1 MPPFKNDPV
10 LSDTDNT
17 RVAAVNGVS
26 HTVKRIASLVLAMV
40 FVCGIAATVRAD
52 DVTDWNAQMLR
63 AALIAGTSPTSTT
76 RVAAMVQAA
85 MFDAVN
91 GINPRYTHIYVAP
104 AAPGGASRRAAA
116 VQAAYAMLSKLYG
129 ASPANAP
136 QVAFDARRIISLAE
150 IAEDESAAS
159 IASGV
164 AWGQS
169 VADQIFSI
177 RSTDGFTNTAPFPDN
192 LNIGQWRRTPNLPV
206 SPALSAAGAGYLMLS
221 TQTPWVMASPM
232 QFRPGPPPAVTSAQ
246 YAQDFNEVKTMG
258 SQFSPA
264 RSPEQT
270 SNALFW
276 NAGTASYLWNT
287 VALTLIE
294 KNNHDRDRK
303 DDWSNGKRSTLLEN
317 ARLLAAIGLAMA
329 DAAIACWDAKYQYHF
344 WRPITA
350 IRETADDGNPA
361 TTPDPAWMPMFATP
375 GHPDYPSG
383 HSCVSGAAAA
393 VLADEFGASTH
404 FKMTSDLMF
413 GVEQSYRSIQ
423 EALAAVGEARIFSGI
438 HFRTAID
445 VGQALGKKVAEFVLQ
460 ERFQRIH

>member
-1 MPPFKNDPV
+1 M
-10 LSDTDNT
+10 
-17 RVAAVNGVS
+17 
-26 HTVKRIASLVLAMV
+26 KRIASLLLAMV

-52 DVTDWNAQMLR
+52 EVTDWNEQMLR
-63 AALIAGTSPTSTT
+63 AALIAGTNPTSTT

-91 GINPRYTHIYVAP
+91 GINPRYAHIYVAP
-104 AAPGGASRRAAA
+104 AAPAGASRRAAA
-116 VQAAYAMLSKLYG
+116 VQAAYAMLGKLYG

-169 VADQIFSI
+169 VADAIFVI
-177 RSTDGFTNTAPFPDN
+177 RSTDGFSNTAPFPDN

-206 SPALSAAGAGYLMLS
+206 SPALSVAGAGYLMVS
-221 TQTPWVMASPM
+221 TQTPWVMTSPM
-232 QFRPGPPPAVTSAQ
+232 QFRPGPPPAVTSAK
-246 YAQDFNEVKTMG
+246 YAKDFNETKTMG
-258 SQFSPA
+258 SQFSAA
-264 RSPEQT
+264 RSPELT

-276 NAGTASYLWNT
+276 NAGTASYLWNR
-287 VALTLIE
+287 VALDLIE
-294 KNNHDRDRK
+294 KNNHDRDRS
-303 DDWSNGKRSTLLEN
+303 DDWSHGKRSTLLEN
-317 ARLLAAIGLAMA
+317 ARLLAEVGLAMA
-329 DAAIACWDAKYQYHF
+329 DAAIACWDAKYEYHY

-361 TTPDPAWMPMFATP
+361 TTPDPGWMPMFATP
-375 GHPDYPSG
+375 GHPEYPSG

-393 VLADEFGASTH
+393 VLADEFGDHTH

-413 GVEQSYRSIQ
+413 GYEQSYRSIQ
-423 EALAAVGEARIFSGI
+423 EALEAVKDARVFAGI
-438 HFRTAID
+438 HFRTATE